1 MEARFDNLTHTG
13 DEEEELTLDG
23 GGELNNAELL
33 ERCLVG
39 RFLTDKQI
47 NMSDLKHCLV
57 SLWRPGRGV
66 TIKEIAPQRV
76 MFQFYHLVDVKRV
89 LEGGPRTE
97 DYTFMESHV
106 SKCLDPKHSAPLLL
120 HVGCICFGYKL

>member
-13 DEEEELTLDG
+13 DKEEELILDG
-23 GGELNNAELL
+23 GGKRNNAELL
-33 ERCLVG
+33 ELCLVG

-47 NMSDLKHCLV
+47 NMSGMKHCLV
-57 SLWRPGRGV
+57 GLWRPRRGV

-76 MFQFYHLVDVKRV
+76 MFQFYHSVDVKRV
-89 LEGGPRTE
+89 LEGGLWTE
-97 DYTFMESHV
+97 DYTLVESHV
-106 SKCLDPKHSAPLLL
+106 SKWLDPKHSTPLLL